1 MFIIVALSIVAVLV
15 IAFRFRKKNG
25 NEPSVEKRYKPVSRS
40 GMKEAKYSGDMFSS
54 KRVESEVE
62 VSSAYIQ
69 EDFLGKAANAG
80 QKAKKAMKLKNFD
93 EAWGLFHEQKS
104 LYIQHANRSGFTAN
118 QALALDATVHEEM
131 ANILRQEGK
140 HNDALVHIVYWV
152 LAGSER
158 RIKRHDQKLQAYFNR
173 CKFQKVPF
181 ELAKENMA
189 KLKMP
194 VSFLDAKSI
203 VSDWVDAG

>member
-25 NEPSVEKRYKPVSRS
+25 NEPSVEKGYKPVLRS

-54 KRVESEVE
+54 KRAESEVE
-62 VSSAYIQ
+62 DSSDYIQ

-118 QALALDATVHEEM
+118 QTLALDATVHEEM

-158 RIKRHDQKLQAYFNR
+158 PIKRHDQKLQAYFNR
-173 CKFQKVPF
+173 CKFQKVSF